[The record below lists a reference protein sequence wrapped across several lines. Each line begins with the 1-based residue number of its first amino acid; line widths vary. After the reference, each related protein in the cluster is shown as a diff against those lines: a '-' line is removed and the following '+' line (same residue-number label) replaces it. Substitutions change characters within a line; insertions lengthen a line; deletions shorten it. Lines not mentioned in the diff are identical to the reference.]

1 MEKKR
6 QKTKRRA
13 AAVRRRTVILGIF
26 VAAAAFLIIIVINS
40 LLRRTVEKYDPDIII
55 NGVYIGETDVSGM
68 TAEEAQTAVT
78 EASGKVSGGLI
89 VFTLEDGRE
98 ARATL
103 KELGLSVKD
112 LEKITEQA
120 ADYGK
125 KGSLVEC
132 YKILKAS
139 EKGRQKRY
147 PVRYQITEESAG
159 EVLAARMNNILE
171 APENAAIIQKDGA
184 AVIQGDVPGEALNLK
199 KTVAAVN
206 DLLGSGWDKKGGQ
219 VQAVLE
225 EAQAEIRTEDLEGIT
240 DVLGSYS
247 TSYAGSPE
255 GRKKNIESGA
265 AHLSG
270 ILLQPGE
277 EVSASEL
284 TAPYTEENGYA
295 PAPSYAG
302 NEVVESMGGGICQV
316 TTTLYN
322 ALLYAELE
330 ITERC
335 EHSMMVSY
343 VDPSRDAAIAEG
355 VKDLKFKN
363 NLEKPVYIGVSAEEG
378 TLTFYVYGK
387 EYRPSGRSVEYE
399 SETLET
405 IEPENTA
412 YVAVEES
419 IGTMYTESEGT
430 AGHTAQLWK
439 IVTENGEETSR
450 EAVNYSYY
458 LATDRVVAVGT
469 ASDDAEETAQMEAA
483 VNTQDEETITAVMN
497 QITENRSRKDDSG
510 TTSGEETDGSG
521 GTEEETD
528 ETG

>member
-26 VAAAAFLIIIVINS
+26 VAAAALLIIIVINS

-184 AVIQGDVPGEALNLK
+184 AVIQEDVPGEALNLK
-199 KTVAAVN
+199 KTV
-206 DLLGSGWDKKGGQ
+206 LLQ
-219 VQAVLE
+219 
-225 EAQAEIRTEDLEGIT
+225 
-240 DVLGSYS
+240 
-247 TSYAGSPE
+247 
-255 GRKKNIESGA
+255 
-265 AHLSG
+265 AHL
-270 ILLQPGE
+270 
-277 EVSASEL
+277 
-284 TAPYTEENGYA
+284 
-295 PAPSYAG
+295 
-302 NEVVESMGGGICQV
+302 
-316 TTTLYN
+316 
-322 ALLYAELE
+322 
-330 ITERC
+330 
-335 EHSMMVSY
+335 
-343 VDPSRDAAIAEG
+343 
-355 VKDLKFKN
+355 
-363 NLEKPVYIGVSAEEG
+363 PV
-378 TLTFYVYGK
+378 
-387 EYRPSGRSVEYE
+387 
-399 SETLET
+399 
-405 IEPENTA
+405 
-412 YVAVEES
+412 
-419 IGTMYTESEGT
+419 
-430 AGHTAQLWK
+430 
-439 IVTENGEETSR
+439 
-450 EAVNYSYY
+450 
-458 LATDRVVAVGT
+458 
-469 ASDDAEETAQMEAA
+469 
-483 VNTQDEETITAVMN
+483 
-497 QITENRSRKDDSG
+497 
-510 TTSGEETDGSG
+510 
-521 GTEEETD
+521 
-528 ETG
+528 